1 MIPALILLVALY
13 VMARMAHL
21 IIDKS
26 KEISIVTAALAILAL
41 LAAVYAIY
49 VALTGSA
56 EITKLIK

>member
-26 KEISIVTAALAILAL
+26 KEISIVTAALAILTI
-41 LAAVYAIY
+41 LAAVYAVY
-49 VALTGSA
+49 VAFTGSA
-56 EITKLIK
+56 EISRLLK